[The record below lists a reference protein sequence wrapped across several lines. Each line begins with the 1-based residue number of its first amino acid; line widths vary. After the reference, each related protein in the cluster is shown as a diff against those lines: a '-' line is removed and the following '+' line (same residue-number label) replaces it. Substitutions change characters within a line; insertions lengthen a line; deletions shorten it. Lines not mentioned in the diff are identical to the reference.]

1 MRDVRSL
8 GHVQTGRRCAF
19 RSAKAP
25 SDRGEGHGSS
35 KEAPCHAVRAI
46 ECEKVRPASRNPV
59 WRNAPSDDEL
69 DLIRPTLEELESLF
83 EPLTA
88 RISFETKP
96 AIIFRCEPETK

>member
-1 MRDVRSL
+1 M
-8 GHVQTGRRCAF
+8 GRQRGALPC
-19 RSAKAP
+19 ST
-25 SDRGEGHGSS
+25 SDRMRKGKAG
-35 KEAPCHAVRAI
+35 
-46 ECEKVRPASRNPV
+46 SRNPV

-83 EPLTA
+83 EPLTS